1 MKKFLIVGRGLVG
14 SFFKDVPECDV
25 LSHEEWYLAGN
36 NAYRGIVCAAAMS
49 TEPLCQSATMA
60 EVLEANVSLPLRILK
75 LAKARD
81 MPCVFFS
88 TAGVYRSPGVR
99 SETDDISSH
108 NRYTASKVMME
119 YALQSEAYHKTY
131 IFRIPF
137 VVGFTQHPTDF
148 EARIRKWEKCE
159 DTNGSIV
166 YRGDIT
172 RAVTAALTRPVAPG
186 IYNIASGIVNFPR
199 FLEDRFNWRGDIVPA
214 GALSKTPNCQI
225 STSKAKAAGLLE
237 S

>member
-1 MKKFLIVGRGLVG
+1 MQKFLIVGRGLVG
-14 SFFKDVPECDV
+14 SFFQDMPEYDI
-25 LSHEEWYLAGN
+25 LSHEEWYLAGDN
-36 NAYRGIVCAAAMS
+36 SYDGIVCAAAMS
-49 TEPLCQSATMA
+49 TEPLCQSATMG

-75 LAKARD
+75 LAKTREL
-81 MPCVFFS
+81 PCVFFS

-99 SETDDISSH
+99 SETDDINTH

-119 YALQSEAYHKTY
+119 YALRSEAYQKTY

-137 VVGFTQHPTDF
+137 AVGFTQQPTDF
-148 EARIRKWEKCE
+148 EARIRTWEKCE
-159 DTNGSIV
+159 DVNASIV

-172 RAVTAALTRPVAPG
+172 HAVTTALTRPITPG

-199 FLEDRFNWRGDIVPA
+199 FLEDRFNWKGEIVPA
-214 GALSKTPNCQI
+214 GSLSKTPNCQI
-225 STSKAKAAGLLE
+225 STLKAHGAGLLE